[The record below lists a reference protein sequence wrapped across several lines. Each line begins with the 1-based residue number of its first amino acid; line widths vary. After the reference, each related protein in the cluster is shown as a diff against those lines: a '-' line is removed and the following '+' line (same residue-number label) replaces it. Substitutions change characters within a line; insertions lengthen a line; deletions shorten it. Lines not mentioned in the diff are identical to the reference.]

1 MSPLGTLDGSKQ
13 NPDPNT
19 NKAMTMMPTSAQ
31 EQSTEGGAGLATPAV
46 DVGAGSRVL
55 GNGSAT
61 SNNKHNSADNGSS
74 TLNVNSILADADGAA
89 TAAQTI
95 TLPQAAMTSP
105 VGATTAVAAD
115 PTVVNASNGTKI
127 AINNN
132 THGTNNADNL
142 NQYVVA
148 STGIPSASTNGVMVA
163 APAPPTFNN
172 ITFSPTPATL
182 APAVAVAPITSPA
195 DPNSAASIANHQQL
209 QTALLQQNAAIM
221 QQNTATL
228 QHLQNLQQTNKLLTA
243 NTDALGMLA
252 PIMNMTTTNPVQ
264 LLTTTTT
271 TPSLVP
277 NPAATFLPTTLPTT
291 TLPAPVDLNGTPT
304 FSVAPVSVQ
313 PQPGIAIPAPSISIA
328 PGVPQP
334 AFAANPGVVDANSS
348 NDAVQNILRTA
359 FMLQS
364 GGLPIL
370 QQGIIPQQQQH
381 VIAAPSG
388 GNLAIPTTTISPAPF
403 GIVPA
408 TVSTPKSNTTSSDD
422 KKVDANNNGSGA
434 AAAANAAASVLPP
447 ASMNLPLQQQLQQ
460 PAPQLH
466 TIPQIGI
473 DLNSNNNAIALLG
486 GAANG
491 LQLAGL
497 ATLQQQQQSNPAAM
511 VFPQI
516 DPHGQLQLVAQHPKQ
531 HLAINPSAQEA
542 QATKNLSSIV
552 RPLYLDHDSNCKS
565 LVYRLS
571 QFLSFH

>member
-1 MSPLGTLDGSKQ
+1 MSPPGTLDGSKQ
-13 NPDPNT
+13 NPDQNT
-19 NKAMTMMPTSAQ
+19 NKAMTMMPPQ
-31 EQSTEGGAGLATPAV
+31 EQSTEGEAGLASPAV
-46 DVGAGSRVL
+46 DVGAGSSVL

-61 SNNKHNSADNGSS
+61 SNKKHNSADNGSSS

-105 VGATTAVAAD
+105 IGATTAVAAD

-132 THGTNNADNL
+132 TNGTNNAGNL

-148 STGIPSASTNGVMVA
+148 STGIPSTSTNGVMVA

-182 APAVAVAPITSPA
+182 APAVAVAPITSPV

-221 QQNTATL
+221 QQNAVTL

-252 PIMNMTTTNPVQ
+252 PIMNMTTTNTVQ
-264 LLTTTTT
+264 LLPTTTT

-304 FSVAPVSVQ
+304 FSVAPVSMQ

-334 AFAANPGVVDANSS
+334 AFPVPGFAAASPGVVDANSS

-364 GGLPIL
+364 GGLPTL

-388 GNLAIPTTTISPAPF
+388 GNLVIPATTTSPAPF

-408 TVSTPKSNTTSSDD
+408 TVSAPKSDTPGSDD

-497 ATLQQQQQSNPAAM
+497 ATLQQQQQQSNPAAM

-531 HLAINPSAQEA
+531 HLAINTSAQEA
-542 QATKNLSSIV
+542 QATKKLSSIV

-565 LVYRLS
+565 LV
-571 QFLSFH
+571 